1 MKQLHE
7 IYKDLADLYA
17 DLEEENNDLALQV
30 NSIKAD
36 VLREIHYELSCL
48 ENVSFKIKD
57 FQGNSV
63 LVIDKKLWDNLL
75 SDIKREDIEV

>member
-1 MKQLHE
+1 MKQFNE
-7 IYKDLADLYA
+7 IY
-17 DLEEENNDLALQV
+17 N
-30 NSIKAD
+30 
-36 VLREIHYELSCL
+36 ELSHL
-48 ENVSFKIKD
+48 EDTSFKIKD